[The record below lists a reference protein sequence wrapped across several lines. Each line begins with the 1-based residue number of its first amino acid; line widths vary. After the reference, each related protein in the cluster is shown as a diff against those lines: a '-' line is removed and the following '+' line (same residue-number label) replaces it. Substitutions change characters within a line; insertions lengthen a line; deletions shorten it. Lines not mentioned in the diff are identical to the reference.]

1 MESEIHGFGELE
13 AVVARCALIYA
24 EAVQFHNS
32 KQRAIVGKPWT
43 VTDAHYGLPS

>member
-1 MESEIHGFGELE
+1 VESEIHGFGELE
-13 AVVARCALIYA
+13 ALVARCALIYA

-32 KQRAIVGKPWT
+32 KQRAIVGEPWT